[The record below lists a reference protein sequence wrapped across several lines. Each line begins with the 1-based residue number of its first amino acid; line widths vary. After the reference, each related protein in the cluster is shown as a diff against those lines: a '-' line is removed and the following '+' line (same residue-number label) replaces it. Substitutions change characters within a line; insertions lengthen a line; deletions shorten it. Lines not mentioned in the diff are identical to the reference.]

1 MYDLILKYSLFF
13 SRSKMTSPEKPDIVI
28 EVEDELTI
36 EQEIELLKD
45 DEPETEPNPNPT
57 GMNQSSLSEFAGTS
71 NF

>member
-1 MYDLILKYSLFF
+1 MYDIILKYSLFF

-45 DEPETEPNPNPT
+45 DEPEPNPDPT